1 MDLEMFDRK
10 INLTLTYDEVCKIL
24 MALNIMEYH
33 HGSTKYERE
42 LFNKIELAT
51 KE

>member
-1 MDLEMFDRK
+1 MDLEMLDRK

-33 HGSTKYERE
+33 HGSTKDERE
-42 LFNKIELAT
+42 LFNKIELAI